1 MRRNNPWPLERDKG
15 LSSPPTRVHPHFFH
29 QVSES
34 RPRPPVLHPG
44 DIPSKIS
51 VLVIRHTFNNMHDIS
66 MNTDI
71 HEVTDIL
78 YILIIYQ
85 KTNIYSCYTS
95 PANRRLR
102 NTRLSR
108 PCWTAAAPS
117 SPQSRCAAAY
127 NVDRVFPAP
136 QGIHPQKHR
145 ELSGLWSRCFG
156 WMCFFLGSQIFKE
169 KNRTL

>member
-1 MRRNNPWPLERDKG
+1 
-15 LSSPPTRVHPHFFH
+15 
-29 QVSES
+29 
-34 RPRPPVLHPG
+34 
-44 DIPSKIS
+44 
-51 VLVIRHTFNNMHDIS
+51 MHDIS

-78 YILIIYQ
+78 YTVSLLYTKKQIY
-85 KTNIYSCYTS
+85 TVATLPPLNG
-95 PANRRLR
+95 RLR
-102 NTRLSR
+102 NTRLPR

-117 SPQSRCAAAY
+117 SPQSQCAAAY

-156 WMCFFLGSQIFKE
+156 WMCFFFWVPKFLKKKTEPCNFPPK
-169 KNRTL
+169 